1 MTTDD
6 PAKGSHSSNRAIV
19 PQGVPLRDDR
29 QKVNLKHVRKIQI
42 ERKNV
47 FAFCLFRFVIVYF
60 SSSLVAF
67 FSFSSIFILSLPR
80 LISFFR
86 ERAQSRDG
94 VGDTTRHKSSE
105 TLDVTV
111 ASTIRRIPRDNF
123 GKRKMTMPYAA
134 NRQTSQK
141 PMCFTLIRTFMIRL
155 GAII

>member
-1 MTTDD
+1 MIQ
-6 PAKGSHSSNRAIV
+6 P
-19 PQGVPLRDDR
+19 RDRTRRTVRSFLKESRFEMIDR
-29 QKVNLKHVRKIQI
+29 K
-42 ERKNV
+42 
-47 FAFCLFRFVIVYF
+47 
-60 SSSLVAF
+60 
-67 FSFSSIFILSLPR
+67 
-80 LISFFR
+80 